1 MLEFLKKRY
10 PFNNN
15 YTQIA
20 KIVFFVSLA
29 LSIFLYFFQPFELNM
44 VSSKQKFIFSSLIG
58 LITFSVLTFNL
69 WVIPSYFSKVF
80 DAEKWTVWKEI
91 IWNTWLITSVG
102 LAYYLFLKIMKLE
115 LLTGIQFIKL
125 ILLSVIPISLFVII
139 NQNRLLKLNLTDAH
153 MLNKKL
159 MQKLKKIPRQ
169 VTFSS
174 EYNESL
180 TVDPEKIL
188 VIRSAG
194 NYIEIYFL
202 HDSKLLKKMMRMTL
216 KKAESLLSQFAFI
229 VRTHRSFLV
238 NIHYIT
244 HVLGNSQGLKL
255 SIQHI
260 DYTVPVSRNYITRL
274 KELI

>member
-91 IWNTWLITSVG
+91 IWNTWLIASVG
-102 LAYYLFLKIMKLE
+102 LAYYLFLKVMKIE
-115 LLTGIQFIKL
+115 FLTGIQFIKL
-125 ILLSVIPISLFVII
+125 ILLSVIPISLFVVI

-153 MLNKKL
+153 MLNRKL
-159 MQKLKKIPRQ
+159 MQKLNKIPRQ

-174 EYNESL
+174 EYNERL
-180 TVDPEKIL
+180 TVDPEKII

-194 NYIEIYFL
+194 NYIEIYFV

-238 NIHYIT
+238 NIHHIT
-244 HVLGNSQGLKL
+244 HALGNSQGLKL
-255 SIQHI
+255 SLQYL
-260 DYTVPVSRNYITRL
+260 DFTVPVSRNFITRL
-274 KELI
+274 KELM